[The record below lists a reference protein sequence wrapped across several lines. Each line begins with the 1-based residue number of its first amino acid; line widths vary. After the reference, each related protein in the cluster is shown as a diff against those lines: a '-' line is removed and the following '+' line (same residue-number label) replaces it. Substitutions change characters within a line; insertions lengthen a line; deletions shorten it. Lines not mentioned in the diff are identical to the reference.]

1 MYRSTKRLHATKIFI
16 LFFLSK
22 SLFSISSRRR
32 LRRFVSYRS
41 YTGCAKMD
49 TKVVQGSVLAIT
61 DNVVVSLDEV
71 LNAVR
76 MVKKEVVQDFN
87 PLIIN
92 QAASLSSLAVDSSST
107 DFVISM
113 CKSSDFPGDKLLEEL
128 SRVLKP
134 GGEIFFHHTCA
145 AAAAKETMKSSLKRK
160 LLVVGFSDI
169 EVVEIAEAQSFGIK
183 AKKPT
188 WKIGS
193 SFSLKKPVKSLP
205 KVQIVD
211 DMDLI
216 DEDSLLS
223 EEDLKKPQL
232 PPVGDCEV
240 GSTRKACKNCSCGRA
255 EEEEKVQ
262 KLGVTMEQL
271 ENPKSACGS
280 CGLGDAFRCGTCPYK
295 GLPPFKL
302 GQKVTLSEN
311 FLTADF

>member
-1 MYRSTKRLHATKIFI
+1 M
-16 LFFLSK
+16 
-22 SLFSISSRRR
+22 
-32 LRRFVSYRS
+32 
-41 YTGCAKMD
+41 
-49 TKVVQGSVLAIT
+49 VQGSVLAIT

>member
-1 MYRSTKRLHATKIFI
+1 MF
-16 LFFLSK
+16 
-22 SLFSISSRRR
+22 
-32 LRRFVSYRS
+32 
-41 YTGCAKMD
+41 
-49 TKVVQGSVLAIT
+49 
-61 DNVVVSLDEV
+61 
-71 LNAVR
+71 
-76 MVKKEVVQDFN
+76 KKEAVEEIN
-87 PLIIN
+87 PLIIT
-92 QAASLSSLAVDSSST
+92 QAASLSSLPVDSSSI
-107 DFVISM
+107 DLVMFIS
-113 CKSSDFPGDKLLEEL
+113 KSSDISGDKLFEEL

-134 GGEIFFHHTCA
+134 GGEIFIQQTSDA
-145 AAAAKETMKSSLKRK
+145 KSSLERK
-160 LLVVGFSDI
+160 LLVLGFSDI
-169 EVVEIAEAQSFGIK
+169 QVVQMAELQSFGIK
-183 AKKPT
+183 GKKPT

-205 KVQIVD
+205 KVQIDD

-240 GSTRKACKNCSCGRA
+240 GSTRKACKNCTCGRA

-262 KLGVTMEQL
+262 KLGVTTDLL

-311 FLTADF
+311 FLAADI

>member
-1 MYRSTKRLHATKIFI
+1 
-16 LFFLSK
+16 
-22 SLFSISSRRR
+22 
-32 LRRFVSYRS
+32 
-41 YTGCAKMD
+41 MD
-49 TKVVQGSVLAIT
+49 TKVVQGNVLAIT
-61 DNVVVSLDEV
+61 DNVSVPVNDV
-71 LNAVR
+71 LSVTR
-76 MVKKEVVQDFN
+76 LVKQSVEIIN
-87 PLIIN
+87 PLLIT
-92 QAASLSSLAVDSSST
+92 QALSLSSLPADSLT
-107 DFVISM
+107 MDFVIAI
-113 CKSSDFPGDKLLEEL
+113 CRSSDFPGNKLFNEFT
-128 SRVLKP
+128 RVLKP
-134 GGEIFFHHTCA
+134 GGEIFIHQTSVIN
-145 AAAAKETMKSSLKRK
+145 KEMTKSFLERK
-160 LLVVGFSDI
+160 LLVSGFTDI
-169 EVVEIAEAQSFGIK
+169 QVVQIADLQSFGIK
-183 AKKPT
+183 AKKPS

-205 KVQIVD
+205 KVQIDD

-262 KLGVTMEQL
+262 KLGVTMDQL

-311 FLTADF
+311 FLAADI

>member
-1 MYRSTKRLHATKIFI
+1 M
-16 LFFLSK
+16 
-22 SLFSISSRRR
+22 
-32 LRRFVSYRS
+32 
-41 YTGCAKMD
+41 
-49 TKVVQGSVLAIT
+49 LAIT
-61 DNVVVSLDEV
+61 DNAVLSLDEV
-71 LNAVR
+71 VNAVK
-76 MVKKEVVQDFN
+76 MVKKEVVQELN

-92 QAASLSSLAVDSSST
+92 QAASLSTLPLDASST
-107 DFVISM
+107 DFIISIS
-113 CKSSDFPGDKLLEEL
+113 KSSDFPGDKLFEEF

-134 GGEIFFHHTCA
+134 GGEIFIHQTSVVS
-145 AAAAKETMKSSLKRK
+145 KESIKSSLERK

-169 EVVEIAEAQSFGIK
+169 QVVDMAEVESFGIK
-183 AKKPT
+183 CKKPS

-205 KVQIVD
+205 KVQLVD

-232 PPVGDCEV
+232 PPVSDCEV
-240 GSTRKACKNCSCGRA
+240 GVTKKACKNCSCGRA
-255 EEEEKVQ
+255 EEEEKVA
-262 KLGVTMEQL
+262 KLGVTMDQL

-302 GQKVTLSEN
+302 GQKVTLSDN
-311 FLTADF
+311 FLTADI

>member
-1 MYRSTKRLHATKIFI
+1 ML
-16 LFFLSK
+16 
-22 SLFSISSRRR
+22 
-32 LRRFVSYRS
+32 
-41 YTGCAKMD
+41 
-49 TKVVQGSVLAIT
+49 QGGVLAIT
-61 DNVVVSLDEV
+61 DNVVLSLNEV

-76 MVKKEVVQDFN
+76 VVKNEAVEEIN
-87 PLIIN
+87 PLIVT
-92 QAASLSSLAVDSSST
+92 QASSLSSLPVDSLSI
-107 DFVISM
+107 DLVILIS
-113 CKSSDFPGDKLLEEL
+113 KSSDFSGDKLFEEF

-134 GGEIFFHHTCA
+134 GGEIFIYQISDV
-145 AAAAKETMKSSLKRK
+145 AKETVKSSLERK
-160 LLVVGFSDI
+160 LLVIGFSDI
-169 EVVEIAEAQSFGIK
+169 QVVQKAEIQSFGIK
-183 AKKPT
+183 GKKPA

-205 KVQIVD
+205 KVQIAD

-240 GSTRKACKNCSCGRA
+240 GSTRKACKNCTCGRA

-262 KLGVTMEQL
+262 KLGVTMDL
-271 ENPKSACGS
+271 ENPKSACGN

-302 GQKVTLSEN
+302 GQKVTLSDN
-311 FLTADF
+311 FLAADI